1 MRVTA
6 VLLLVLCLAAVF
18 LTGCLYFTANIEVTG
33 ITCIARD
40 ALDQQDLFRSLKSAV
55 SSGSF
60 TGTPFNVSS
69 FGGAEDCLFYEYT
82 VEMRNDSFLR
92 AEVIEIQ
99 ITPMNGDILQI
110 GDPEAR
116 DLAPRSRGSFS
127 AVILTSRNMHNVREM
142 TVTYYLWG
150 LPFSARVTY
159 SP

>member
-1 MRVTA
+1 MRVVA
-6 VLLLVLCLAAVF
+6 VLLMVLCLAAVI
-18 LTGCLYFTANIEVTG
+18 LSGYLYLTANIEVTG
-33 ITCIARD
+33 VSCVARD
-40 ALDQQDLFRSLKSAV
+40 AADQRDLFQSLKSAV

-60 TGTPFNVSS
+60 TGTPFNISS
-69 FGGAEDCLFYEYT
+69 VGSPEDCVFYEYT

-127 AVILTSRNMHNVREM
+127 AVILTDRNMHNVREM

-150 LPFSARVTY
+150 LPFSERITY